1 MANIY
6 ASCVAFGDDGVL
18 ILGES
23 GSGKS
28 DLALRL
34 INDGAKLVADDRC
47 EVFNQNQILIAKAP
61 ETIKGLIEAR
71 GIGIIKL
78 EYQEQA
84 EIKLVIRLSTQD
96 KIQRLPEI
104 KTSKICD
111 IDIKEFLLYP
121 FEVSTTAKIKL
132 VLKIATNQI
141 NIIK

>member
-6 ASCVAFGDDGVL
+6 ASCVAFGDDGIL

-47 EVFNQNQILIAKAP
+47 EVFNQDQILIAKAP

-78 EYQEQA
+78 DYQEQA
-84 EIKLVIRLSTQD
+84 KIKLVIRLSSQD
-96 KIQRLPEI
+96 KIPRLPEI
-104 KTSKICD
+104 GTSKICD

-121 FEVSTTAKIKL
+121 FEASA
-132 VLKIATNQI
+132 ATKVKYALNVINNQI
-141 NIIK
+141 KTVK